1 MWESVEK
8 KMVMWAASSA
18 VDLDEYQEKEV
29 YRVLAISNVV
39 QYIVGF
45 LILLAGYVVMY
56 VVDHNIGLGLQIA
69 GGVFVLTGSLIAQSL
84 RKKGRVSQ
92 DVYSET
98 EYIVAK
104 RRIQKKTLIALAE
117 EIVLMPVI
125 LKIVMYNETLIYK
138 VYFGVFFIAL
148 FIPTMYFFWLNQIN
162 KEY

>member
-39 QYIVGF
+39 H
-45 LILLAGYVVMY
+45 YVVMY
-56 VVDHNIGLGLQIA
+56 AFDHNVGLGLQIA

-125 LKIVMYNETLIYK
+125 LMIVMYNETLAYK